1 MRYIKL
7 IIVLC
12 LPLLM
17 ATTITAQ
24 DFEEIIIPLSS
35 PNEKGSL
42 EVHIKKGPIK
52 VIGVPRKDVLI
63 RYASIGKKKKEK
75 QKQEKGKNGLRK
87 INGKSLSLSVE
98 EHENEVSIHSNSW
111 NAGIRLEIEVPIE
124 MDLEL
129 HTYNNGIIEVENVKG
144 MLELTSYNGPIS
156 ALNISGSV
164 MADTY
169 NGEIIVSF
177 DQITPNTPMAF
188 STYNG
193 EIDLTFP
200 KGTKATTKMKTR
212 NGEIY
217 TGFDDMTIEK
227 QKVKQEKD
235 GSGAVYKVK
244 IGEWMI
250 GQINGGGTEFTMK
263 NYNGDLFIREKE

>member
-24 DFEEIIIPLSS
+24 DFEEVTIPLTN
-35 PNEKGSL
+35 PNESGSL
-42 EVHIKKGPIK
+42 EIHIKKGPIK
-52 VIGVPRKDVLI
+52 VTGVPRKDVLI
-63 RYASIGKKKKEK
+63 KYTSIGKSKQKKKEK
-75 QKQEKGKNGLRK
+75 SKNGLRR
-87 INGKSLSLSVE
+87 IPGRNLSLSIE
-98 EHENEVSIHSNSW
+98 EHDNEVSIHSSNW
-111 NAGIRLEIEVPIE
+111 NAGIRLDIEIPIE

-129 HTYNNGIIEVENVKG
+129 HTYNQGDIEVDNVKG

-156 ALNISGSV
+156 ATNVSGSV

-169 NGEIIVSF
+169 NGEIIVTF
-177 DQITPNTPMAF
+177 DQLTPNTPMAF

-200 KGTKATTKMKTR
+200 KGTKATTKMRTR

-217 TGFDDMTIEK
+217 TGFEDMTIEK

-250 GQINGGGTEFTMK
+250 GKINGGGTEFTMK
-263 NYNGDLFIREKE
+263 NYNGDIFIREKE

>member
-1 MRYIKL
+1 MRYINL
-7 IIVLC
+7 IIIFC

-24 DFEEIIIPLSS
+24 DFEEITIPLSD
-35 PNEKGSL
+35 PNEKGFL

-52 VIGVPRKDVLI
+52 VTGVPRKDVLVK
-63 RYASIGKKKKEK
+63 YSSYGKSNHH
-75 QKQEKGKNGLRK
+75 QNQEKKNGMRRVS
-87 INGKSLSLSVE
+87 GKQLSLSIE
-98 EHENEVSIHSNSW
+98 EHENEVSINSSSW
-111 NAGIRLEIEVPIE
+111 NSGIRLEIEVPTG

-129 HTYNNGIIEVENVKG
+129 HTYNNGHIEVDNVKG

-156 ALNISGSV
+156 ATNISGSV
-164 MADTY
+164 IADTY

-177 DQITPNTPMAF
+177 DQVTPNTPMAF

-217 TGFDDMTIEK
+217 TCLLYTSPSPRDATLSRMP
-227 QKVKQEKD
+227 
-235 GSGAVYKVK
+235 SSA
-244 IGEWMI
+244 
-250 GQINGGGTEFTMK
+250 
-263 NYNGDLFIREKE
+263 

>member
-1 MRYIKL
+1 MRYIKS

-24 DFEEIIIPLSS
+24 NFEEIIIPLSN
-35 PNEKGSL
+35 PNKKGSL

-52 VIGVPRKDVLI
+52 VTGVPRKDVLI
-63 RYASIGKKKKEK
+63 RYTSIGKKKKQKEEK
-75 QKQEKGKNGLRK
+75 NKNGLRK
-87 INGKSLSLSVE
+87 INGKPLSLSVE
-98 EHENEVSIHSNSW
+98 EHDNEVSIHSNSW
-111 NAGIRLEIEVPIE
+111 NTGIRLEIEVPIE

-129 HTYNNGIIEVENVKG
+129 GTYNHGIIEVKNVKG

-156 ALNISGSV
+156 ATNISGSV
-164 MADTY
+164 VADTY

-235 GSGAVYKVK
+235 NSGAVYKVK

-250 GQINGGGTEFTMK
+250 GKINGGGTEFTMK

>member
-1 MRYIKL
+1 MRYIKI

-24 DFEEIIIPLSS
+24 DFEEVTIPLSN

-52 VIGVPRKDVLI
+52 VIGTPRKDILV
-63 RYASIGKKKKEK
+63 RYTSMGKSNKHKSKKKS
-75 QKQEKGKNGLRK
+75 KNGLRR
-87 INGKSLSLSVE
+87 IEGASLNLSVE
-98 EHENEVSIHSNSW
+98 EHDNEVSIHSNSW
-111 NAGIRLEIEVPIE
+111 NQGIRLEIEIPQE

-129 HTYNNGIIEVENVKG
+129 GTYNNGVVEVENVKG

-156 ALNISGSV
+156 AHNISGSV
-164 MADTY
+164 IADTY
-169 NGEIIVSF
+169 NGEIIVTF
-177 DQITPNTPMAF
+177 DEITPDTPMAF

-212 NGEIY
+212 NGEVY
-217 TGFDDMTIEK
+217 TGFENMVIEK
-227 QKVKQEKD
+227 QKVKQEK
-235 GSGAVYKVK
+235 GHSGATYKVK

-250 GQINGGGTEFTMK
+250 GKINGGGAEFTMK
-263 NYNGDLFIREKE
+263 NYNGDLYIREKE

>member
-12 LPLLM
+12 LPFLM
-17 ATTITAQ
+17 ATKITAQ
-24 DFEEIIIPLSS
+24 DFEEVVIPLTN

-42 EVHIKKGPIK
+42 EIHIKKGPIK
-52 VIGVPRKDVLI
+52 VVGVPRKDVLI
-63 RYASIGKKKKEK
+63 RYASMEKPKKDKKEK
-75 QKQEKGKNGLRK
+75 SKNGLRK
-87 INGKSLSLSVE
+87 VNGRQLSLSIE

-111 NAGIRLEIEVPIE
+111 NSGLRLEIEIPTE

-129 HTYNNGIIEVENVKG
+129 HTYNNGHIEVDNVKG

-156 ALNISGSV
+156 ATNISGSV

-169 NGEIIVSF
+169 NGEIIVTF
-177 DQITPNTPMAF
+177 DELTPKTPMAF

-212 NGEIY
+212 NGEVY

-235 GSGAVYKVK
+235 GSGEVYKVK
-244 IGEWMI
+244 IGEWTI
-250 GQINGGGTEFTMK
+250 GKINGGGTEFTMK
-263 NYNGDLFIREKE
+263 NYNGDIFIREKE

>member
-12 LPLLM
+12 LPFLM
-17 ATTITAQ
+17 ATKITAQ
-24 DFEEIIIPLSS
+24 DFEEVVIPLTN

-42 EVHIKKGPIK
+42 EIHIKKGPIK
-52 VIGVPRKDVLI
+52 VVGVPRKDVLI
-63 RYASIGKKKKEK
+63 RYASMEKPKKDKKEK
-75 QKQEKGKNGLRK
+75 SKNGLRK
-87 INGKSLSLSVE
+87 VNGRQLSLSIE

-111 NAGIRLEIEVPIE
+111 NSGLRLEIEIPTE

-129 HTYNNGIIEVENVKG
+129 HTYNNGHIEVDNVKG

-156 ALNISGSV
+156 ATNISGSV

-169 NGEIIVSF
+169 NGEIIVTF
-177 DQITPNTPMAF
+177 DELTPKTPMAF

-212 NGEIY
+212 NGEVY

-235 GSGAVYKVK
+235 GSGEVYKVK

-250 GQINGGGTEFTMK
+250 GKINGGGTEFTMK
-263 NYNGDLFIREKE
+263 NYNGDIFIREKE